1 MAKKQDAFYFDTFT
15 ACLDDA
21 CKAAQLL
28 DRSMREF
35 DPDQIKETLDE
46 MHNIEHAADD
56 KKHELLNVL
65 AKAFITP
72 IERED
77 IILLS
82 QNIDEVTD
90 KIEDVLL
97 RIYCNNVQKIR
108 PEALELSRLVIRCCE
123 EAKLMRRSSPTLS
136 DPRACGT
143 TSSVSTL
150 WRRRPTSSLSTACV
164 LSTPPAWTPSRS
176 SFGGRSSSI
185 WRSVWTPVNMC
196 RYSGEC
202 GHEELLT

>member
-1 MAKKQDAFYFDTFT
+1 MAKKQDAYYFETFT

-35 DPDQIKETLDE
+35 DPAQIKETLDE

-77 IILLS
+77 ILLLS
-82 QNIDEVTD
+82 QSIDEITD
-90 KIEDVLL
+90 KIEDVML
-97 RIYCNNVQKIR
+97 RLWCNNIQSIR
-108 PEALELSRLVIRCCE
+108 PDAIELGAVLINCCE
-123 EAKLMRRSSPTLS
+123 ELRLLLDEFADFRKSKKLREYIIHINTMEEQADKLFIDSMRRLHTTCT
-136 DPRACGT
+136 DPLEIISWREIYIYMEKCADACEHVADAVE
-143 TSSVSTL
+143 SVIMKNS
-150 WRRRPTSSLSTACV
+150 
-164 LSTPPAWTPSRS
+164 
-176 SFGGRSSSI
+176 
-185 WRSVWTPVNMC
+185 
-196 RYSGEC
+196 
-202 GHEELLT
+202 

>member
-1 MAKKQDAFYFDTFT
+1 MAKKQDSFYFDTFT

-28 DRSMREF
+28 DQSMREF
-35 DPDQIKETLDE
+35 DPGQIKEKLDK
-46 MHNIEHAADD
+46 MHAIEHAADD

-72 IERED
+72 IELED

-97 RIYCNNVQKIR
+97 RIYCNNVLSIR

-123 EAKLMRRSSPTLS
+123 EAKLMAVEFADFRRSKQLRDHIIRINTLEEEADALFISSLRTLHTTCS
-136 DPRACGT
+136 DPLEIIVWREIYTYMEKCVDACEHVAD
-143 TSSVSTL
+143 SVE
-150 WRRRPTSSLSTACV
+150 
-164 LSTPPAWTPSRS
+164 
-176 SFGGRSSSI
+176 
-185 WRSVWTPVNMC
+185 SVIMKN
-196 RYSGEC
+196 S
-202 GHEELLT
+202 

>member
-1 MAKKQDAFYFDTFT
+1 MAKKQDAYYFETFT

-35 DPDQIKETLDE
+35 DPAQIKETLDE

-97 RIYCNNVQKIR
+97 RVYCNNVQKIR

-123 EAKLMRRSSPTLS
+123 EAKLMAQEFADFKRSKG
-136 DPRACGT
+136 GT
-143 TSSVSTL
+143 TSSASTP
-150 WRRRPTSSLSTACV
+150 WRRRPTSSSSTACV
-164 LSTPPAWTPSRS
+164 PSTPPAPTPLRS
-176 SFGGRSSSI
+176 SCGGRSSSI
-185 WRSVWTPVNMC
+185 WRSAWMPASMWPT
-196 RYSGEC
+196 RWRA
-202 GHEELLT
+202 